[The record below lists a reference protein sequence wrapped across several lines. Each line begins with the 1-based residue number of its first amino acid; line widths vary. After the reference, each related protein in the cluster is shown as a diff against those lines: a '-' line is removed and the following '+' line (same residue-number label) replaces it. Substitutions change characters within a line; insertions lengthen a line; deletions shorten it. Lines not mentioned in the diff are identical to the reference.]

1 MRILHILSQ
10 RPDLT
15 GSGIYVQAMIRES
28 SARGHRNYLIA
39 AANHSSSIPNLDGC
53 EQVIV
58 PFETGQLDFTIPG
71 MSDVM
76 PYRSSRFSEMTARQ
90 LAKYEN
96 VFWDSIQLVISYFQP
111 DIIHSHHLWL
121 LSSLIGK
128 NVVSTPIVTSCH
140 GSDLRQFFLCSH
152 LQQRVVEG
160 CRRINQIIVLTQ
172 SQREEISS
180 LFSIPRERIC
190 VVGAGFD
197 KTHFYFL
204 NNRKPQP
211 LQFLYCGK
219 LSRAKGVPQLLKA
232 LQHLEVFNWHLHI
245 VGSGTNPEKKEC
257 LRLAE
262 QLGNRVT
269 VHGTLDQPHLAK
281 LLHKTHIFVL
291 PSLFEGLPLVILE
304 ALACGCRV
312 VASDLPGCR
321 EVKEQVDDDLI
332 RLIELPPLTSI
343 DSLAAADEQIFIRNI
358 TQALSL
364 AQQDAASSPAVS
376 PERITKNIACFAWER
391 IYDKIYKRYQEL
403 LWPSR

>member
-1 MRILHILSQ
+1 MRILHVLSQ

-28 SARGHRNYLIA
+28 SAQGHRNFLIA
-39 AANHSSSIPNLDGC
+39 AANHTSTIPNLEGC

-58 PFETGQLDFTIPG
+58 PFETEQLDFTIPG

-76 PYRSSRFSEMTARQ
+76 PYRSSKFSEMTARQ
-90 LAKYEN
+90 LEKYEN
-96 VFWDSIQLVISYFQP
+96 IFLDHIQLAIDYFQP
-111 DIIHSHHLWL
+111 NIIHSHHLWL

-128 NVVSTPIVTSCH
+128 NVDSTPIVTSCH

-152 LQQRVVEG
+152 LQQRVIEG
-160 CRRINQIIVLTQ
+160 CRKINQIIALTH
-172 SQREEISS
+172 SQREEIST
-180 LFSIPRERIC
+180 LYSIPRKRIC

-211 LQFLYCGK
+211 IEFLYCGK

-232 LQHLEVFNWHLHI
+232 LQHVEEFNWHLHV
-245 VGSGTNPEKKEC
+245 VGSGTDPEKKEC

-269 VHGTLDQPHLAK
+269 VHGTVDQPHLAE
-281 LLHKTHIFVL
+281 LLHKTHIFIL

-304 ALACGCRV
+304 ALACGCRI

-321 EVKEQVDDDLI
+321 EVKKQVDADLI
-332 RLIELPPLTSI
+332 RLIELPPLTCI
-343 DSLAAADEQIFIRNI
+343 DSLTTADEQIFVRNI
-358 TQALSL
+358 TQALIL
-364 AQQDAASSPAVS
+364 AQEDAASSPPVS
-376 PERITKNIACFAWER
+376 PERITKNTACFAWEQ
-391 IYDKIYKRYQEL
+391 IYDKICKIYEEL
-403 LWPSR
+403 L